1 MKRLLIFS
9 LLGAFIGV
17 IPTYSQQIPLQNHY
31 FLTPYVYNPSLAGSE
46 NHAIIYVNHRRQ
58 FSNSEAPTH
67 TSFTFNTPVASS
79 GGFGLSFFNT
89 SVDTASQS
97 LASMSF
103 ARVIPLT
110 EDQFFHFGIS
120 GAIGLD
126 RIELK
131 SINNPGIPGLQSAEE
146 SIAYVDAQLGLA
158 YRRKELTLGFTLP
171 SMFDHEPIDLE
182 NPDENNF
189 SELDFDPF
197 RGVLL
202 SAGYML
208 PVNESLSIQPQLLY
222 RINKDSSNQWEA
234 AAIAHFQNQF
244 WVGALYRQE
253 YGAAGIIGLRIQDIA
268 SISYSMEFSG
278 TQDLS
283 PYHNNHEIQLGIRI
297 GATRPQ
303 VKKGF
308 KIIKEKQEGTP
319 KPRYYYQPK
328 RTSRSG

>member
-1 MKRLLIFS
+1 MKKGLFFLVLS
-9 LLGAFIGV
+9 AFLEV
-17 IPTYSQQIPLQNHY
+17 LPMFSQQIPLQNHY

-46 NHAIIYVNHRRQ
+46 NHAIIYVNHRQQ
-58 FSNSEAPTH
+58 FSNSEAPTN

-79 GGFGLSFFNT
+79 GGFGISFFNT
-89 SVDTASQS
+89 SWDTASQS
-97 LASMSF
+97 LAYASF
-103 ARVIPLT
+103 ARVISLA

-120 GAIGLD
+120 GGFGLD

-131 SINNPGIPGLQSAEE
+131 RINNPSIPGLQSAVE
-146 SIAYVDAQLGLA
+146 SKAFVDAQLGFA
-158 YRRKELTLGFTLP
+158 YRWKALQLGFTLP

-182 NPDENNF
+182 NPDEDNF
-189 SELDFDPF
+189 SKMQFDPF

-208 PVNESLSIQPQLLY
+208 PINESIEIQPQLLY
-222 RINKDSSNQWEA
+222 RINKDSSNQLEVS
-234 AAIAHFQNQF
+234 AIAHFQKQF
-244 WVGALYRQE
+244 WVGAIYRQE
-253 YGAAGIIGLRIQDIA
+253 YGAAAIIGLRIRDIA
-268 SISYSMEFSG
+268 SISYSMEFPGS
-278 TQDLS
+278 QNLS
-283 PYHNNHEIQLGIRI
+283 PAYNNHEIQLGIRI
-297 GATRPQ
+297 GATRPP

>member
-1 MKRLLIFS
+1 MKKRLFFLVLSAF
-9 LLGAFIGV
+9 LGVLPMF
-17 IPTYSQQIPLQNHY
+17 SQQIPLQNHY

-46 NHAIIYVNHRRQ
+46 NHAIIYVNHRQQ
-58 FSNSEAPTH
+58 FSNSEAPSN

-79 GGFGLSFFNT
+79 GGFGISFFNT
-89 SVDTASQS
+89 SWDTASQS
-97 LASMSF
+97 LAYASF
-103 ARVIPLT
+103 ARVIPLA

-120 GAIGLD
+120 GGFGLD

-131 SINNPGIPGLQSAEE
+131 RINNPSIPGLQSAVE
-146 SIAYVDAQLGLA
+146 SKAFVDAQLGFA
-158 YRRKELTLGFTLP
+158 YRWKALQLGFTLP

-182 NPDENNF
+182 NPDEDNF
-189 SELDFDPF
+189 SKMQFDPF

-208 PVNESLSIQPQLLY
+208 PINESIEIQPQLLY
-222 RINKDSSNQWEA
+222 RINKDSSNQWEVS
-234 AAIAHFQNQF
+234 AIAHFQKQF
-244 WVGALYRQE
+244 WVGAIYRQE
-253 YGAAGIIGLRIQDIA
+253 YGAAAIIGLRIRDIA
-268 SISYSMEFSG
+268 SISYSMEFPGS
-278 TQDLS
+278 QNLS
-283 PYHNNHEIQLGIRI
+283 PAYNNHEIQLGIRI
-297 GATRPQ
+297 GATRPP

>member
-1 MKRLLIFS
+1 MF
-9 LLGAFIGV
+9 
-17 IPTYSQQIPLQNHY
+17 SQQIPLQNHY

-46 NHAIIYVNHRRQ
+46 NHAIIYVNHRQQ
-58 FSNSEAPTH
+58 FSNSEAPSN

-79 GGFGLSFFNT
+79 GGFGISFFNT
-89 SVDTASQS
+89 SWDTASQS
-97 LASMSF
+97 LAYVSF
-103 ARVIPLT
+103 ARVIPLA

-120 GAIGLD
+120 GGFGLD

-131 SINNPGIPGLQSAEE
+131 RINNPSIPGLQSAVE
-146 SIAYVDAQLGLA
+146 SKAFVDAQLGFA
-158 YRRKELTLGFTLP
+158 YQWKALQVGFTLP

-182 NPDENNF
+182 NPDEDNF
-189 SELDFDPF
+189 SKMQFDPF

-208 PVNESLSIQPQLLY
+208 PINESIEIQPQLLY
-222 RINKDSSNQWEA
+222 RINKDSSNQWEVS
-234 AAIAHFQNQF
+234 AIAHFQKQF
-244 WVGALYRQE
+244 WVGAIYRQE
-253 YGAAGIIGLRIQDIA
+253 YGAAAIIGLRIRDIA
-268 SISYSMEFSG
+268 SISYSMEFPGS
-278 TQDLS
+278 QNLS
-283 PYHNNHEIQLGIRI
+283 PAYNNHEIQLGIRI
-297 GATRPQ
+297 GATRPP

>member
-1 MKRLLIFS
+1 MKKRLFFLVLSAF
-9 LLGAFIGV
+9 LGASPMF
-17 IPTYSQQIPLQNHY
+17 SQQVPLQNHY

-46 NHAIIYVNHRRQ
+46 NHAIIYVNHRQQ
-58 FSNSEAPTH
+58 FSNSEAPTN
-67 TSFTFNTPVASS
+67 TSFIFNTPVASS
-79 GGFGLSFFNT
+79 GGFGISFFNT
-89 SVDTASQS
+89 SWDTASQS
-97 LASMSF
+97 LAYASF
-103 ARVIPLT
+103 ARVIPLA

-120 GAIGLD
+120 GGFGLD

-131 SINNPGIPGLQSAEE
+131 SINNPSIPGLQSAVE
-146 SIAYVDAQLGLA
+146 SKAFVNAQLGFA
-158 YRRKELTLGFTLP
+158 YRWKALQVGFTLP

-182 NPDENNF
+182 NPDDDNF
-189 SELDFDPF
+189 SKMQFDPF

-208 PVNESLSIQPQLLY
+208 PINESIEIQPQLLY
-222 RINKDSSNQWEA
+222 RINKDSSNQWEV
-234 AAIAHFQNQF
+234 AAIAHFQKQF
-244 WVGALYRQE
+244 WIGALYRQE
-253 YGAAGIIGLRIQDIA
+253 YGAAAIMGLRIRDIA

-278 TQDLS
+278 SQNLS
-283 PYHNNHEIQLGIRI
+283 PSYNNHEIQLGIRI
-297 GATRPQ
+297 GATRPP

>member
-1 MKRLLIFS
+1 MKKGLFFLVLSAF
-9 LLGAFIGV
+9 LGVLPMF
-17 IPTYSQQIPLQNHY
+17 SQQIPLQNHY

-46 NHAIIYVNHRRQ
+46 NHAIIYVNHRQQ
-58 FSNSEAPTH
+58 FSNSEAPSN

-79 GGFGLSFFNT
+79 GGFGISFFNT
-89 SVDTASQS
+89 SWDTASQS
-97 LASMSF
+97 LAYVSF
-103 ARVIPLT
+103 ARVIPLA

-120 GAIGLD
+120 GGFGLD

-131 SINNPGIPGLQSAEE
+131 RINNPSIPGLQSAVE
-146 SIAYVDAQLGLA
+146 SKAFVDAQLGFA
-158 YRRKELTLGFTLP
+158 YQWKALQVGFTLP

-182 NPDENNF
+182 NPDEDNF
-189 SELDFDPF
+189 SKMQFDPF

-208 PVNESLSIQPQLLY
+208 PINESIEIQPQLLY
-222 RINKDSSNQWEA
+222 RINKDSSNQWEVS
-234 AAIAHFQNQF
+234 AIAHFQKQF
-244 WVGALYRQE
+244 WVGAIYRQE
-253 YGAAGIIGLRIQDIA
+253 YGAAAIIGLRIRDIA
-268 SISYSMEFSG
+268 SISYSMEFPGS
-278 TQDLS
+278 QNLS
-283 PYHNNHEIQLGIRI
+283 PAYNNHEIQLGIRI
-297 GATRPQ
+297 GATRPP